1 MSIEN
6 KSELGLESLERALGI
21 KLKIKPWKHQQ
32 EALLKSKNL
41 THFAFFFEVGAG
53 KTLTCINAVRM
64 RFAQVRCILP
74 TLILS
79 PPITLLNWKREWLM
93 HSNLKEED
101 IVILEGTGKQ
111 RVEILKSVMG
121 RPKVLITN
129 YESLLIK
136 DLFPL
141 LQQYRPNILVCDES
155 HKLKDA
161 KSRRSEATTKL
172 ADTAQFKY
180 LLSGSPVLNSMMDLF
195 SQFRILD
202 GGQTLGKNFFGFRAK
217 YFYDKNAGAPAHVSW
232 SDWVPRAGTDKELR
246 AKIGH
251 VSMSV
256 KKEDCLDLPPLVKK
270 RIYVEMSTDQKRA
283 YDSMLKDFI
292 AAVDNKVAIA
302 ELAITRGLRLQQI
315 VSGFVAVEE
324 DVGERSLKEFKD
336 NPRLDA
342 VEELLAEL
350 TPSNKVIV
358 WAVFRQNYAQLRSV
372 FEKLKIK
379 YVEVH
384 GDVTAKAKQEA
395 VDAFN
400 NEKDVRVFLG
410 HPGSGG
416 IGINLI
422 PASYS
427 IFYSR
432 NFSLE
437 NDIQAEARNYRGGSH
452 IHEKVTRIDLVCAA
466 SIDEEVLKALDEKQ
480 QIGESVLRNIAA
492 KLGGKL

>member
-1 MSIEN
+1 MSTEN

-79 PPITLLNWKREWLM
+79 PPITLLNWKREWMM

-121 RPKVLITN
+121 RPKILITN

-358 WAVFRQNYAQLRSV
+358 WAVFKQNYVQLRSV
-372 FEKLKIK
+372 FEKLNLK

-384 GDVTAKAKQEA
+384 GEISAKAKQEA

-400 NEKDVRVFLG
+400 TDPSIRVLLG
-410 HPGSGG
+410 HPASGG
-416 IGINLI
+416 VGINI
-422 PASYS
+422 VPASYS

-437 NDIQAEARNYRGGSH
+437 NDIQAEARNYRSGSE
-452 IHEKVTRIDLVCAA
+452 IHEKVTRIDLVCPDTIDEVVLSALADKQKIGA
-466 SIDEEVLKALDEKQ
+466 SILLNMVKN
-480 QIGESVLRNIAA
+480 VRT
-492 KLGGKL
+492 